1 MKRIGEILI
10 ENGSINATQ
19 LEAALLFQK
28 KSPGKLI
35 GKILIDLGY
44 VTEEEIVIALS
55 TQFNVP
61 YLSLGNFTF
70 TEQRADKMIP
80 QALIAKYLCI
90 PLERNGNLL
99 TIVMS
104 DPTNEEAIR
113 AIEEATKAKVQVF
126 VSTPTEIAKVLE
138 RIYHI
143 DVNASQPKAV
153 QKT

>member
-19 LEAALLFQK
+19 LDAALKFQK
-28 KSPGKLI
+28 TSPGKLI

-61 YLSLGNFTF
+61 YLSLGNFIF
-70 TEQRADKMIP
+70 NEQVSEKIIP
-80 QALIAKYLCI
+80 PELVAQYLCI
-90 PLERNGNLL
+90 PLERNGNLI

-104 DPTNEEAIR
+104 DPTQEGAIH

-143 DVNASQPKAV
+143 DVNAGQPKAV
-153 QKT
+153 QKS

>member
-10 ENGSINATQ
+10 ENGSINAPQ
-19 LEAALLFQK
+19 LEAALQFQK

-70 TEQRADKMIP
+70 SEQTADKFVP
-80 QALIAKYLCI
+80 KELIAKYLCI

-113 AIEEATKAKVQVF
+113 AIEVATKAKVQVF
-126 VSTPTEIAKVLE
+126 VSTPTEITKVLE
-138 RIYHI
+138 KIYHI
-143 DVNASQPKAV
+143 DVNVSQPKAI
-153 QKT
+153 QKS